1 MKFKILSLS
10 CLLILYAINGMS
22 QSFSSI
28 SKEISKYEFNIGVRK
43 VNKDYFFDIRKKLNS
58 SKKLDF
64 ITKSDTLFL
73 LESCNIENG
82 SFYGVVWNI
91 FNKVEY
97 VYNNKKFEF
106 DVNKI
111 YTDYTRKLVQCWDT
125 TLIRRE
131 ERVNSMM
138 INPRNIYATRVIKSK
153 GVLKIDC
160 IMFKEFFL
168 INRDR

>member
-1 MKFKILSLS
+1 
-10 CLLILYAINGMS
+10 MS

-58 SKKLDF
+58 SNKLDF

-73 LESCNIENG
+73 LESYSIENN

-91 FNKVEY
+91 FDKVEY
-97 VYNNKKFEF
+97 VYNNKRFEF

-111 YTDYTRKLVQCWDT
+111 YTDYTRKLIQCWDT

-138 INPRNIYATRVIKSK
+138 TNPRNIYATRVIKRK